1 MSSLAFAAV
10 VIAAAMLALWMLSLA
25 LEDSSIVDIFW
36 GPGFVL
42 VAWVVA
48 LQEGWSERGALATGL
63 VTVWG
68 LRLAVHL
75 AVRNIGKGEDPRY
88 QAMRRA
94 RGPAWWWKSL
104 FIVFAFQGV
113 LIWVVSLPLQQAILR
128 GGSLGIV
135 DALAIAVFVAGLYF
149 ETVGD
154 WQLVRFKAQPANR
167 GRVMDQ
173 GLWRYTRHPNYF
185 GDFLVWWGLYGL
197 ALAAGAWWTVVG
209 PLVMSF
215 LLLRV
220 SGVTLLEQ
228 GMKSRPGYE
237 DYVRRTSAF
246 FPRPPRQDTPPD
258 QHPGPGNNA

>member
-1 MSSLAFAAV
+1 MSIFVLTAVTLAV
-10 VIAAAMLALWMLSLA
+10 AMLALWLLSVA
-25 LEDSSIVDIFW
+25 VKDSSIVDIFW

-48 LQEGWSERGALATGL
+48 LQVGWSPRGALAVAL
-63 VTVWG
+63 VTAWG
-68 LRLAVHL
+68 LRLAAHL
-75 AVRNIGKGEDPRY
+75 AIRNIGKGEDPRY

-113 LIWVVSLPLQQAILR
+113 LMWVVSLPLQQAVVR
-128 GGSLGIV
+128 GGRLNWV
-135 DALAIAVFVAGLYF
+135 DVLATVIFAAGLFF

-154 WQLVRFKAQPANR
+154 WQLVRFKARPGNR

-185 GDFLVWWGLYGL
+185 GDFLVWWGLFGI
-197 ALAAGAWWTVVG
+197 ALAAGAWWTVVS
-209 PLVMSF
+209 PLVMSW

-228 GMKSRPGYE
+228 GMRSRPGYE
-237 DYVRRTSAF
+237 DYVRRTSTF
-246 FPRPPRQDTPPD
+246 FPRPPK
-258 QHPGPGNNA
+258 

>member
-1 MSSLAFAAV
+1 MSSLALAAV

-113 LIWVVSLPLQQAILR
+113 LIWVVSLPLQQAIVR
-128 GGSLGIV
+128 GGALGIV

-228 GMKSRPGYE
+228 GMRSRPGYE

-246 FPRPPRQDTPPD
+246 FPRPPRQDTPSS
-258 QHPGPGNNA
+258 QRPGPGNNV

>member
-1 MSSLAFAAV
+1 MSSLVLAAT
-10 VIAAAMLALWMLSLA
+10 VIAGAMLALWVLSLA

-42 VAWVVA
+42 VAWVIV
-48 LQEGWSERGALATGL
+48 LQQGWSQRGALAIGL

-75 AVRNIGKGEDPRY
+75 AIRNVGKGEDPRY
-88 QAMRRA
+88 QAMRRS
-94 RGPAWWWKSL
+94 RGSAWWWKSL

-113 LIWVVSLPLQQAILR
+113 LMWVVSLPLQQAILR
-128 GGSLGIV
+128 GGPLGPV
-135 DALAIAVFVAGLYF
+135 DALATAVFVAGLYF

-154 WQLVRFKAQPANR
+154 WQLVHFKAQPENR

-185 GDFLVWWGLYGL
+185 GDFLVWWGLYVL
-197 ALAAGAWWTVVG
+197 ALAAGAWWTMVG
-209 PLVMSF
+209 PLVMSV
-215 LLLRV
+215 LLMRV

-237 DYVRRTSAF
+237 DYVRRTSTF
-246 FPRPPRQDTPPD
+246 FPRPP
-258 QHPGPGNNA
+258 G

>member
-1 MSSLAFAAV
+1 MSPLVLAAAV
-10 VIAAAMLALWMLSLA
+10 IAGAMLALWLLSLA

-42 VAWVVA
+42 LAWVIV
-48 LQEGWSERGALATGL
+48 LQAGWSPRGALATGL

-68 LRLAVHL
+68 LRLALHL
-75 AVRNIGKGEDPRY
+75 AIRNIGKGEDPRY
-88 QAMRRA
+88 TAMRRA
-94 RGPAWWWKSL
+94 RGSAWWWKSL
-104 FIVFAFQGV
+104 VIVFAFQGV

-128 GGSLGIV
+128 GGPLGPV
-135 DALAIAVFVAGLYF
+135 DVLATAVFVAGLFF

-154 WQLVRFKAQPANR
+154 WQLARFKAQPANR

-220 SGVTLLEQ
+220 SGVTMLEQ

-237 DYVRRTSAF
+237 DYVRRTSTF
-246 FPRPPRQDTPPD
+246 FPRPP
-258 QHPGPGNNA
+258 G

>member
-1 MSSLAFAAV
+1 MSSLVLAAMA
-10 VIAAAMLALWMLSLA
+10 IAVAMLALWMLSLA

-48 LQEGWSERGALATGL
+48 LQEGWSARGALATGL

-68 LRLAVHL
+68 LRLAAHL

-94 RGPAWWWKSL
+94 RGSAWWWKSL

-113 LIWVVSLPLQQAILR
+113 LMWVVSLPLQQAILR
-128 GGSLGIV
+128 GGALGIV
-135 DALAIAVFVAGLYF
+135 DAVATALFVAGLYF

-154 WQLVRFKAQPANR
+154 WQLVRFKAQPGNR
-167 GRVMDQ
+167 GRVMDE

-237 DYVRRTSAF
+237 DYVRRTSPF
-246 FPRPPRQDTPPD
+246 FPRSPK
-258 QHPGPGNNA
+258 

>member
-1 MSSLAFAAV
+1 MSSLALAAV

-113 LIWVVSLPLQQAILR
+113 LIWVVSLPLQQAIVR
-128 GGSLGIV
+128 GGALGIV

-246 FPRPPRQDTPPD
+246 FPRPPRQDAPSS
-258 QHPGPGNNA
+258 QHPGPGNNV

>member
-1 MSSLAFAAV
+1 MSSLVLAAM
-10 VIAAAMLALWMLSLA
+10 VIAGAMFALWMLSLA

-36 GPGFVL
+36 GLGFAL
-42 VAWVVA
+42 VAWVVV
-48 LQEGWSERGALATGL
+48 LRVGWSPRGALAVAL

-75 AVRNIGKGEDPRY
+75 AVRNIGKGEDQRY

-94 RGPAWWWKSL
+94 RGSTWWWKSL
-104 FIVFAFQGV
+104 VIVFTFQGV
-113 LIWVVSLPLQQAILR
+113 LMWVVSLPLQEAIIR
-128 GGSLGIV
+128 GGPLGPV
-135 DALAIAVFVAGLYF
+135 DALATAVFVAGLFF

-154 WQLVRFKAQPANR
+154 WQLVRFKAQPESR
-167 GRVMDQ
+167 GRVMDR

-197 ALAAGAWWTVVG
+197 ALAAGAWWTLVG

-237 DYVRRTSAF
+237 AYVRRTSTF
-246 FPRPPRQDTPPD
+246 FPRPPK
-258 QHPGPGNNA
+258 

>member
-1 MSSLAFAAV
+1 MSPLVLAAL
-10 VIAAAMLALWMLSLA
+10 VIAGAMLALWLLSIA
-25 LEDSSIVDIFW
+25 LDDSSIVDIFW
-36 GPGFVL
+36 GLGFVL
-42 VAWVVA
+42 VGWTVA
-48 LQEGWSERGALATGL
+48 LRMGWSPRGALAVAL
-63 VTVWG
+63 VSAWG
-68 LRLAVHL
+68 LRLAAHL

-94 RGPAWWWKSL
+94 RGSSWWWKSL

-113 LIWVVSLPLQQAILR
+113 LMWVVSLPLQVAILR
-128 GGSLGIV
+128 GGPLGPM
-135 DALAIAVFVAGLYF
+135 DAIATAVFVAGLFF

-154 WQLVRFKAQPANR
+154 WQLVRFKAQPENR

-197 ALAAGAWWTVVG
+197 ALAAGAAWTVVG

-228 GMKSRPGYE
+228 GMNSRPGYE
-237 DYVRRTSAF
+237 DYVRRTSSF
-246 FPRPPRQDTPPD
+246 FPRPPKQ
-258 QHPGPGNNA
+258 

>member
-1 MSSLAFAAV
+1 MSPLALAAI
-10 VIAAAMLALWMLSLA
+10 VIAGAMLALWLLSLV

-42 VAWVVA
+42 VAWVVV
-48 LQEGWSERGALATGL
+48 LQAGWSPRGALATGL

-75 AVRNIGKGEDPRY
+75 AIRNIGKGEDPRY

-94 RGPAWWWKSL
+94 RGAAWWWKSL

-113 LIWVVSLPLQQAILR
+113 LMWVVSLPLQQAVLR
-128 GGSLGIV
+128 GGALGPL
-135 DALAIAVFVAGLYF
+135 DALATAVFVVGLYF
-149 ETVGD
+149 EAVGD
-154 WQLVRFKAQPANR
+154 LQLVRFKAQPGNR

-197 ALAAGAWWTVVG
+197 ALSAGAWWTVLG

-228 GMKSRPGYE
+228 GMRSKPGYE

-246 FPRPPRQDTPPD
+246 FPRPPS
-258 QHPGPGNNA
+258 

>member
-1 MSSLAFAAV
+1 MSIFVLTAVTLAG
-10 VIAAAMLALWMLSLA
+10 AMLALWLLSVA
-25 LEDSSIVDIFW
+25 LKDSSIVDIFW

-48 LQEGWSERGALATGL
+48 LQVGWSPRGALAVGL
-63 VTVWG
+63 VTAWG
-68 LRLAVHL
+68 LRLAAHL
-75 AVRNIGKGEDPRY
+75 AIRNIGKGEDPRY

-113 LIWVVSLPLQQAILR
+113 LMWVVSLPLQQAVVR
-128 GGSLGIV
+128 GGPLGGV
-135 DALAIAVFVAGLYF
+135 DALATAIFAAGLFF
-149 ETVGD
+149 EAVGD
-154 WQLVRFKAQPANR
+154 WQLVRFKARPGNR

-185 GDFLVWWGLYGL
+185 GDFLVWWGLFGI
-197 ALAAGAWWTVVG
+197 AVAAGAWWTVVS
-209 PLVMSF
+209 PLVMSL

-228 GMKSRPGYE
+228 GMRSRPGYE
-237 DYVRRTSAF
+237 DYVRRTSTF
-246 FPRPPRQDTPPD
+246 FPRPPK
-258 QHPGPGNNA
+258 